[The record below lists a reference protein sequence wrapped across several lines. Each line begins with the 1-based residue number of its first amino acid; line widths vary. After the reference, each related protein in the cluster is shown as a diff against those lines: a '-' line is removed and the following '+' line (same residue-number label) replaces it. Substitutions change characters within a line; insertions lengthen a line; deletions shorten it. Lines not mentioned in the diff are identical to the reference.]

1 MSALHAAVLAAVAVV
16 LAMPGSPRPRVAAT
30 SRASRR
36 RPLVVLPWVALTA
49 CSGVAA
55 AGVVPLRLLALGC
68 VAGGVVVAARL
79 LWTRL
84 EQRRQREQAA
94 RHVLSACELIAA
106 ELGAGQ
112 PPGAA
117 LAAAAREW
125 PGLAP
130 VADAFVLGSDVP
142 DALRDLAARH
152 PGADDLRLV
161 AAAWQVAHHSGHGL
175 AAAVDRV
182 AGRIR
187 SVRATRRVVESELA
201 SARSTARLVAALP
214 LAALLL
220 GSGAGGSPWEFLLGT
235 PAGLACLA
243 AGLALGCL
251 GLWWIE
257 ALADGVERA

>member
-1 MSALHAAVLAAVAVV
+1 MSALLAALLAGLAVV
-16 LAMPGSPRPRVAAT
+16 LAVPGAPRPQVAADT
-30 SRASRR
+30 RASQ
-36 RPLVVLPWVALTA
+36 RPLAGLRWAAMAAVP
-49 CSGVAA
+49 SIAA
-55 AGVVPLRLLALGC
+55 AGLIPLRWWVLGC
-68 VAGGVVVAARL
+68 IAGGVVLAARL

-84 EQRRQREQAA
+84 EQRRVRERTA
-94 RHVLSACELIAA
+94 RGVLSACELIAA
-106 ELGAGQ
+106 ELSAGQ

-125 PGLAP
+125 PGLSP

-142 DALRDLAARH
+142 DALRDLAARQ
-152 PGADDLRLV
+152 PGAGDLRLV

-182 AGRIR
+182 ARRIR
-187 SVRATRRVVESELA
+187 SVRVTRRVVESELA

-214 LAALLL
+214 GAALVL

-235 PAGLACLA
+235 PVGWACLA
-243 AGLALGCL
+243 AGLALGCV

-257 ALADGVERA
+257 ALADGVERT